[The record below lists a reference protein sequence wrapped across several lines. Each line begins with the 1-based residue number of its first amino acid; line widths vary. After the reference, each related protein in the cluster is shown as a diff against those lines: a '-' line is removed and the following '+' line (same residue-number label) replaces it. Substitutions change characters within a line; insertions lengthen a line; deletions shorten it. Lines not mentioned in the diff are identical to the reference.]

1 MENTRYIYNSRGL
14 IRPLPRSCTVKVLVE
29 RRMPQTPLVIK
40 EYIAK
45 YSIVTSVF
53 APSMSLNFQTANTH
67 KQSVNL
73 QKTKVRNLEK
83 PLARTT
89 NKAMLL
95 SKVIEAG
102 KTKHQNKRWF
112 NNLMVRRLALGTFL
126 VLLLGSTGYVSI
138 NTWQTNTQARQV
150 LAKID
155 ESTNSNSNTS
165 ADNQSQLPPGIDTTK
180 PSADNL
186 TNYTVAADL
195 PRAIYIDKINV
206 SARILPM
213 GVNDD
218 NSVQAPQNAYD
229 AGWYNASTKPGQ
241 DGAMLIDGHSS
252 ETGTNVGLFG
262 NLTTIV
268 VGDQII
274 VERGDGVRF
283 TYNVVN
289 TTIEPVDGLDMSKM
303 LIPYG
308 GAKQGLNIISCTGK
322 WNSDR
327 SSLDQ
332 RLLVFAVLQ
341 G

>member
-14 IRPLPRSCTVKVLVE
+14 IRPLPRSCADKSLAGHEV
-29 RRMPQTPLVIK
+29 TPIVAK
-40 EYIAK
+40 ENVTN
-45 YSIVTSVF
+45 YSVVTTVF
-53 APSMSLNFQTANTH
+53 APTMPIPFQATNPYKKPITIS
-67 KQSVNL
+67 KPQL
-73 QKTKVRNLEK
+73 RNLDK
-83 PLARTT
+83 TLALTT

-95 SKVIEAG
+95 SRAIEAG
-102 KTKHQNKRWF
+102 NYQHQSQRWF
-112 NNLMVRRLALGTFL
+112 DNLMVRRLALGTFL

-155 ESTNSNSNTS
+155 GSTNSGIEISV
-165 ADNQSQLPPGIDTTK
+165 DNQSQLPPGIDTAK

-186 TNYTVAADL
+186 ANYKVAADL

-283 TYNVVN
+283 AYNVVN
-289 TTIEPVDGLDMSKM
+289 TTIEPVGGLDMSKM

-322 WNSDR
+322 WNSDK